1 MDVNTLIQTWDACNT
16 KASRLQN
23 PPRKASARRQCGG
36 KSMPRTIW
44 NSKNDWGWSCSQS
57 FSFWKGQA
65 GEENPTKRSRRKK
78 KCLKKVAVI
87 FMPRGKLS
95 CLSAVARFE
104 FTKQSQ
110 QNGLAGWTH
119 ALEHLEDYLVFDHG
133 FIPVS
138 RCLLDNTFTCCPM
151 CIWPD
156 AWAYLWLKTFGQQES
171 SCWGARDPLCQH
183 LHGRYCYTPPTA
195 GKMILAIKRGG

>member
-1 MDVNTLIQTWDACNT
+1 MTEVGLVVRAFLSGKGRLGKKIQ
-16 KASRLQN
+16 QN
-23 PPRKASARRQCGG
+23 EAEG
-36 KSMPRTIW
+36 
-44 NSKNDWGWSCSQS
+44 
-57 FSFWKGQA
+57 
-65 GEENPTKRSRRKK
+65 KK

-110 QNGLAGWTH
+110 QSGLAGWTH

-151 CIWPD
+151 CI
-156 AWAYLWLKTFGQQES
+156 
-171 SCWGARDPLCQH
+171 
-183 LHGRYCYTPPTA
+183 
-195 GKMILAIKRGG
+195 